1 MLVMDELTQVYQ
13 GGARAGALIPRMPV
27 QNGINTIDIGTL
39 YSHSFHP
46 FGSGDRYDELHG
58 LGMNF

>member
-1 MLVMDELTQVYQ
+1 MDDLTQVYQ
-13 GGARAGALIPRMPV
+13 SGSRVRALIPRMPV
-27 QNGINTIDIGTL
+27 QDGINIIDIGTL

-46 FGSGDRYDELHG
+46 LGGIDRYDELHG